1 MDLASWGLA
10 VVGLLAVLGLV
21 FARGSM
27 YGR

>member
-10 VVGLLAVLGLV
+10 IVGLLAVFGLV
-21 FARGSM
+21 LALGSM

>member
-10 VVGLLAVLGLV
+10 IVGLLAVFGLV
-21 FARGSM
+21 FAVGSM